1 MSEKVSGK
9 KIAASLSWKFAERI
23 LAQGVS
29 TLVSIIL
36 ARLLLPE
43 EYGVV
48 TMVLVFINIANVF
61 VTSGFGQS
69 LIQDNDAG
77 DLEFSTMTYV
87 SVGISIV
94 LYIILFVAAPV
105 FADFYNMKQLSPIL
119 RVLALKLPLA
129 GYNSIQQAY
138 IQKKMDFQEILFFYT
153 WWNHNI
159 WSGWLLYGI

>member
-77 DLEFSTMTYV
+77 DLEFSLSLIHIYTV
-87 SVGISIV
+87 RKKESKRFCRFVKSCRIFR
-94 LYIILFVAAPV
+94 LYSQV
-105 FADFYNMKQLSPIL
+105 QGLSK
-119 RVLALKLPLA
+119 LK
-129 GYNSIQQAY
+129 
-138 IQKKMDFQEILFFYT
+138 
-153 WWNHNI
+153 
-159 WSGWLLYGI
+159 WLICQM